1 MPSLEE
7 QIADLAE
14 LRNRAASVCNETNR
28 LIRQF
33 CEVQAAVRARKA
45 ADATLRSEVGLVLQQ
60 LRRTAG

>member
-1 MPSLEE
+1 MPSLSE

-14 LRNRAASVCNETNR
+14 LRNRAASACNETSR

-33 CEVQAAVRARKA
+33 CDVQAAVRTRKA
-45 ADATLRSEVGLVLQQ
+45 ADAMLRSEGDLVLQQ